1 MKMEKM
7 EMRTSKPYKTM
18 KSILKIKTNSFLET
32 YKKNLFSEAMWKVEV
47 EGFPPF
53 YMDGSSAGEV
63 KMALKK
69 KLKKPKEIKSIERIQ
84 KTDWKKNVLG
94 RISGKDGKDDKDDE
108 ETNESENQVKRWIKE
123 ETLTD
128 DLLVDA
134 IKNVMKERIKNG

>member
-1 MKMEKM
+1 M

-63 KMALKK
+63 KMNLKK
-69 KLKKPKEIKSIERIQ
+69 KLKRPKEIKSIERIQ

-94 RISGKDGKDDKDDE
+94 RISGKDKE
-108 ETNESENQVKRWIKE
+108 EPVDESEVQVKQWIKE
-123 ETLTD
+123 DSLTD
-128 DLLVDA
+128 DLLIDA

>member
-1 MKMEKM
+1 
-7 EMRTSKPYKTM
+7 MRTSKPYKTM
-18 KSILKIKTNSFLET
+18 KSILKIKTNSFLDT

-84 KTDWKKNVLG
+84 KTDWKKNVMD
-94 RISGKDGKDDKDDE
+94 RISGKEIPVDE
-108 ETNESENQVKRWIKE
+108 DQQIKQWIKE

>member
-1 MKMEKM
+1 M

-18 KSILKIKTNSFLET
+18 KSILKIKTNSFLDT

-53 YMDGSSAGEV
+53 YMDGNSASEV
-63 KMALKK
+63 KMVLKK
-69 KLKKPKEIKSIERIQ
+69 KLKRPKEIVSINRIQ
-84 KTDWKKNVLG
+84 KTDWKKNVMD
-94 RISGKDGKDDKDDE
+94 RIAGKEID
-108 ETNESENQVKRWIKE
+108 ESEEQVKQWIKE

>member
-1 MKMEKM
+1 
-7 EMRTSKPYKTM
+7 MRTSKPYKTM

-53 YMDGSSAGEV
+53 YMDASSAGEV

-69 KLKKPKEIKSIERIQ
+69 KLKRPKEIKSIERIQ
-84 KTDWKKNVLG
+84 KTDWKKNVMD
-94 RISGKDGKDDKDDE
+94 RISGKEIPVD
-108 ETNESENQVKRWIKE
+108 ESEVQVKQWIKE

>member
-1 MKMEKM
+1 MTKM

-53 YMDGSSAGEV
+53 YMDGNSAGEV
-63 KMALKK
+63 KMNLKK
-69 KLKKPKEIKSIERIQ
+69 KLKKPKEIISIERVQ
-84 KTDWKKNVLG
+84 KSDWRKNVMD
-94 RISGKDGKDDKDDE
+94 RIAGKEID
-108 ETNESENQVKRWIKE
+108 ESEEQVKQWIKE
-123 ETLTD
+123 DSLTD
-128 DLLVDA
+128 DLLIDA

>member
-1 MKMEKM
+1 MKQEMTKM

-18 KSILKIKTNSFLET
+18 KSILKVKTQSFLDN

-69 KLKKPKEIKSIERIQ
+69 KLKKPKEIISIERIQ
-84 KTDWKKNVLG
+84 KTDWKKNVLD
-94 RISGKDGKDDKDDE
+94 RISGKEIDE
-108 ETNESENQVKRWIKE
+108 GEEQVKQWIRE

>member
-1 MKMEKM
+1 M

-18 KSILKIKTNSFLET
+18 KSILKVKTQSFLET

-53 YMDGSSAGEV
+53 YMDGNSAGEV
-63 KMALKK
+63 KMVLKK
-69 KLKKPKEIKSIERIQ
+69 KIRKPKEIKSIERVQ
-84 KTDWKKNVLG
+84 KSDWRKNVMD
-94 RISGKDGKDDKDDE
+94 RIAGKEID
-108 ETNESENQVKRWIKE
+108 ESEEQVKQWIKE
-123 ETLTD
+123 DSLTD

>member
-1 MKMEKM
+1 M

-18 KSILKIKTNSFLET
+18 KSILKIKTNSFLDT

-53 YMDGSSAGEV
+53 YMDGNSAGEV
-63 KMALKK
+63 KMVLKK

-84 KTDWKKNVLG
+84 KTDWKKNVMD
-94 RISGKDGKDDKDDE
+94 RISGKEID
-108 ETNESENQVKRWIKE
+108 ESEVQVKQWIKE

>member
-1 MKMEKM
+1 
-7 EMRTSKPYKTM
+7 M
-18 KSILKIKTNSFLET
+18 KSILKIKTDSFLET

-69 KLKKPKEIKSIERIQ
+69 KLKRPKEIKSIERIQ
-84 KTDWKKNVLG
+84 KTDWKKNVMD
-94 RISGKDGKDDKDDE
+94 RISGKEIDE
-108 ETNESENQVKRWIKE
+108 SDNQVKQWIKE
-123 ETLTD
+123 DSLTD

>member
-1 MKMEKM
+1 MTKM

-18 KSILKIKTNSFLET
+18 KSILKVKTQSFLDT

-53 YMDGSSAGEV
+53 YMDGNSAGEV
-63 KMALKK
+63 KMILKK
-69 KLKKPKEIKSIERIQ
+69 KIRKPKEIKSIERVQ
-84 KTDWKKNVLG
+84 KSDWRKNVMD
-94 RISGKDGKDDKDDE
+94 RIAGKEID
-108 ETNESENQVKRWIKE
+108 ESEGQVKQWIE
-123 ETLTD
+123 EDSLTD